1 MPAPAK
7 RSPRRPAQDSL
18 RPGWMVNI
26 IMFATLMAAIGA
38 CYVWLGSRKKDRADQ
53 ILNLHREI
61 TLLEQ
66 QIKEKDL
73 LIHRRLA
80 PEELKIKTEHA
91 GLGLKRIEIGIKGR
105 LIHLP
110 EPEVGES
117 SKPGLPVVA
126 ENLTP

>member
-1 MPAPAK
+1 MPASAK
-7 RSPRRPAQDSL
+7 RRPRRPAQDSL
-18 RPGWMVNI
+18 RPGWMVNF

-80 PEELKIKTEHA
+80 PEELKVKAEHA
-91 GLGLKRIEIGIKGR
+91 GLGLKSIDVKNR
-105 LIHLP
+105 LFHLP

>member
-7 RSPRRPAQDSL
+7 RRPRRPAQDSL
-18 RPGWMVNI
+18 RPGWMVNF

-80 PEELKIKTEHA
+80 PEELRIKTEHA
-91 GLGLKRIEIGIKGR
+91 KLGLKPIEIGIKGR
-105 LIHLP
+105 LIRLP
-110 EPEVGES
+110 EPEAGAS
-117 SKPGLPVVA
+117 PTPGGPVVA
-126 ENLTP
+126 DHPTP